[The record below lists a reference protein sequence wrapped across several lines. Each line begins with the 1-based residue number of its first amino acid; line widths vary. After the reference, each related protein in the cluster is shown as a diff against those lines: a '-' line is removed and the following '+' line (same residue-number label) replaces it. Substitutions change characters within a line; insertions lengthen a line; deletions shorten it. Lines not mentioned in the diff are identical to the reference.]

1 MNLTD
6 EAPKLNPW
14 PFIVGDVVLIGAA
27 AFIATRS
34 PVPLTG
40 APLLAIVGCVG
51 LGAVFACIPFL
62 LNYTRRQDLAL
73 ADRQNEIAALARTT
87 AESAEQLGIAA
98 QGLHAITE
106 TAHRALKH
114 ADQLPQ
120 KLQEKINE
128 FKTQL
133 NEVSVT
139 ENEVLAQEVNTLRT
153 SEIERLETA
162 FASVRKTAA
171 ELAALEAA
179 TRQHLADF
187 NQSLTR
193 FATTAERSATDTA
206 AALAS
211 GRAEAESALA
221 SAQNAATASFERTVA
236 TALASLEKRLTALT
250 AATVAPLAAT
260 STASAPAHSPATH
273 SENTPPHTSASSKPT
288 AAVASSTRPQI
299 ALEKSSPAEPPPAS
313 ERPPEISHV
322 TSAPPFP
329 TASVSPSVSVAAVST
344 PPLPVTAAEPVALAR
359 KRPPRKSLL
368 RDDDQPSLG
377 LDLAEPSENNEYSQL
392 APEDAAPAPAV
403 SSDGF
408 TRLIVTAYIG
418 IGNKLY
424 VRGEGPGLSW
434 EKGVPLQFIS
444 IGKWRWETA
453 DAIEPMAVKLY
464 KNDEQEC
471 TALGEFTLAP
481 GHQHEVRASF

>member
-14 PFIVGDVVLIGAA
+14 PFIVGDAVLLGTAA
-27 AFIATRS
+27 LIASQS
-34 PVPLTG
+34 PAPLTG
-40 APLLAIVGCVG
+40 APLLAIAACVA
-51 LGAVFACIPFL
+51 LGAVLACIPFL

-73 ADRQNEIAALARTT
+73 AERQSEIAALARTT

-98 QGLHAITE
+98 QGLHSINELAN
-106 TAHRALKH
+106 RALKH
-114 ADQLPQ
+114 ADQLPH

-171 ELAALEAA
+171 ELTALETA

-193 FATTAERSATDTA
+193 FSATAEHTAADTA
-206 AALAS
+206 AALAAS
-211 GRAEAESALA
+211 RTDAERSLAAAQKTATTAFERA
-221 SAQNAATASFERTVA
+221 AATPPTPFSTPPV
-236 TALASLEKRLTALT
+236 
-250 AATVAPLAAT
+250 VPT
-260 STASAPAHSPATH
+260 STSASPLHAEKPSAPAP
-273 SENTPPHTSASSKPT
+273 E
-288 AAVASSTRPQI
+288 
-299 ALEKSSPAEPPPAS
+299 EPPLY
-313 ERPPEISHV
+313 ERPPEISRV
-322 TSAPPFP
+322 TSVPPFVAGSPAP
-329 TASVSPSVSVAAVST
+329 TASAST
-344 PPLPVTAAEPVALAR
+344 PPIATVTVEETSEPAAR

-377 LDLAEPSENNEYSQL
+377 LDLADPAPNNEYSQL
-392 APEDAAPAPAV
+392 SPDDTAPTAAV

-408 TRLIVTAYIG
+408 TRLLVTAYIG
-418 IGNKLY
+418 IGNKLF

-434 EKGVPLQFIS
+434 DKGVPLQFVS
-444 IGKWRWETA
+444 IGKWRWETP
-453 DAIEPMAVKLY
+453 DASEPLTLRLY

-471 TALGEFTLAP
+471 AALGEFTLSP
-481 GHQHEVRASF
+481 GHQQEVRASF

>member
-14 PFIVGDVVLIGAA
+14 PFIVGDAVLLGTA
-27 AFIATRS
+27 AFIASQSRS
-34 PVPLTG
+34 PLTG
-40 APLLAIVGCVG
+40 IPLLAIAGCVA
-51 LGAVFACIPFL
+51 LGAVLACIPFL

-73 ADRQNEIAALARTT
+73 AERQSEIAALARTT
-87 AESAEQLGIAA
+87 AESAEQLGIVA
-98 QGLHAITE
+98 QGLQSITE
-106 TAHRALKH
+106 ASNRALKH
-114 ADQLPQ
+114 VDQLPQ
-120 KLQEKINE
+120 KLQEKIND

-153 SEIERLETA
+153 SEIERLETV

-171 ELAALEAA
+171 DLAALETA

-193 FATTAERSATDTA
+193 FSASAERTAADTA
-206 AALAS
+206 AALS
-211 GRAEAESALA
+211 SSRTEAEHSLA
-221 SAQNAATASFERTVA
+221 AAQKSATAAFDRAVA
-236 TALASLEKRLTALT
+236 TALSSLETR
-250 AATVAPLAAT
+250 LAAL
-260 STASAPAHSPATH
+260 STAYSTPTAFSAPPVVATTPAAITGTA
-273 SENTPPHTSASSKPT
+273 ETSLP
-288 AAVASSTRPQI
+288 V
-299 ALEKSSPAEPPPAS
+299 EPPPAF

-322 TSAPPFP
+322 TSAPPFKP
-329 TASVSPSVSVAAVST
+329 ATSSASAHPLPDLPADSVAAV
-344 PPLPVTAAEPVALAR
+344 AR

-368 RDDDQPSLG
+368 RDDNQPSLG
-377 LDLAEPSENNEYSQL
+377 LDLAEPSGNGEYSQL
-392 APEDAAPAPAV
+392 TADDDTSAPAV

-408 TRLIVTAYIG
+408 TRLLVTAYIG
-418 IGNKLY
+418 IGNKLF

-434 EKGVPLQFIS
+434 EKGVPLQFVS

-453 DAIEPMAVKLY
+453 DAIEPLTVKLY

-471 TALGEFTLAP
+471 ASLGELTLAP
-481 GHQHEVRASF
+481 GHQQEVRASF